1 MEKPPS
7 APSPPP
13 STTFVQAD
21 AATFK
26 ELVQRLTGHHE
37 PPHRRSPPNSP
48 SVDAARLSGV
58 KRLHERRRGGG
69 GCSRLKLS
77 VHKPAA
83 AGPASKPASPAA
95 AEEEEVGHKEV
106 IVVNEEE
113 EEQAIKERRFYLH
126 PSPRSRT
133 RMPQPD
139 LLPLFPLTSPKAG
152 EQ

>member
-7 APSPPP
+7 APSLP

-21 AATFK
+21 AAIFK
-26 ELVQRLTGHHE
+26 ELVQRLTG
-37 PPHRRSPPNSP
+37 PPPQPNSP
-48 SVDAARLSGV
+48 AVDSAAKLSGV
-58 KRLHERRRGGG
+58 KRLHERRRGGSG
-69 GCSRLKLS
+69 GSRLKLA
-77 VHKPAA
+77 VHKPAEAGA
-83 AGPASKPASPAA
+83 APKPASPAA
-95 AEEEEVGHKEV
+95 AEEEEVGRKEV

-133 RMPQPD
+133 RMMPQPD